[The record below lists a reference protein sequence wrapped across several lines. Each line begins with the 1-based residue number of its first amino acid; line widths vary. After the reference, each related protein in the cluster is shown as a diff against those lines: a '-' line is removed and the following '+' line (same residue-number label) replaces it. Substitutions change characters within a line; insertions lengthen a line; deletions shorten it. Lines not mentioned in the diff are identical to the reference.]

1 MPAYDCNVLDGRGNL
16 LATLPNIED
25 ALCAARTDPLAP
37 AARRVVRA
45 SDGAVLAYRRTVATP
60 LRPSVRLTPPAPMCP
75 VWAALA
81 HPRTWPEVLAVY
93 PNAPADALGRRALW
107 LMDHGFV
114 AIHAGTLTRCHEEP
128 PPVWSWHADPSAA
141 SGKVGT

>member
-1 MPAYDCNVLDGRGNL
+1 MPAYDCLVLDGRGNP
-16 LATLPNIED
+16 LATLPTIED
-25 ALCAARTDPLAP
+25 ALYAARTDPLAP

-60 LRPSVRLTPPAPMCP
+60 PRPSVRLTPPVPLCP

-81 HPRTWPEVLAVY
+81 HPRTWPEVLAVD
-93 PNAPADALGRRALW
+93 PRAPADALGRRALW

-114 AIHAGTLTRCHEEP
+114 AIRAGTLTRCHEEP

-141 SGKVGT
+141 SGKVTP